1 MQKIWK
7 GEQIQEERQEK
18 EEPPFPLESHA
29 EISMTPRNQK
39 KKAKK
44 IAEHTPN

>member
-1 MQKIWK
+1 
-7 GEQIQEERQEK
+7 
-18 EEPPFPLESHA
+18 LESHA